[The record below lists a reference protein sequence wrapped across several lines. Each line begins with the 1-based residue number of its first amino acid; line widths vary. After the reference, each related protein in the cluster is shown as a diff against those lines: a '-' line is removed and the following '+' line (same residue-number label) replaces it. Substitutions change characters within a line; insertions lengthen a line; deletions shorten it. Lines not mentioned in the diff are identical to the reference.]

1 MRFGWLTLSHSPS
14 AADDHAAIEE
24 QLTQACLAEEVG
36 FDSVWLTEHNF
47 TGEAVYCDPIPF
59 ASALAARTSR
69 VRYVID
75 LLPTRC
81 TELHAT
87 RRSPARSSLR

>member
-14 AADDHAAIEE
+14 AADDYTAIDE

-59 ASALAARTSR
+59 ASALARAHEPRAHR
-69 VRYVID
+69 LRGD
-75 LLPTRC
+75 
-81 TELHAT
+81 
-87 RRSPARSSLR
+87 PARAPASHPPRRAARAA

>member
-14 AADDHAAIEE
+14 ADADYAAIEE

-36 FDSVWLTEHNF
+36 FDGVWLTEHNF

-59 ASALAARTSR
+59 AMQ
-69 VRYVID
+69 
-75 LLPTRC
+75 
-81 TELHAT
+81 
-87 RRSPARSSLR
+87 RSPRVPRACASGSR